1 MVLSPHGH
9 SFQCQQR
16 SVPPKGLKVKFF
28 NPLVMILIDDPA
40 RARLQQGGKEIK
52 GFRGFLRVFPGH
64 FYNPTLYDP
73 VGLVAGVV
81 FAASLFNPWW
91 HVSIRE
97 GRYTIDAYAFI
108 LNHNLPLEGMKYII
122 ETPLVLSTILLVGF
136 LVYLFIAFWGST
148 MVGNKG
154 RLYAAL
160 GGLLMLLYTAGF
172 YGALLFGCH
181 RIDQPVS
188 GEFIIYQDVA
198 KVNVHTCFLPSY
210 YSAIGAGIL
219 CLLSSLIHG
228 WIPVRFHGRKKGVKE
243 G

>member
-9 SFQCQQR
+9 SFQCLQR
-16 SVPPKGLKVKFF
+16 SVPPKGLKMKFLDL
-28 NPLVMILIDDPA
+28 LVRILIDDPA
-40 RARLQQGGKEIK
+40 RGRLQQEGKELK

-64 FYNPTLYDP
+64 FHNPTLYNP
-73 VGLVAGVV
+73 LALLAGVV

-91 HVSIRE
+91 HASVRE
-97 GRYTIDAYAFI
+97 GRYTIDAYAFT
-108 LNHNLPLEGMKYII
+108 LSHNLPIEGMKYII
-122 ETPLVLSTILLVGF
+122 ETPLVLSAILLVA
-136 LVYLFIAFWGST
+136 LLLYLFIAFWGST
-148 MVGNKG
+148 MAGNKG
-154 RLYAAL
+154 RLYVAL

-198 KVNVHTCFLPSY
+198 KVSVHAYFLPSF

-228 WIPVRFHGRKKGVKE
+228 WIPVRFYGRKKAVKE